1 MILTAIVVFVWGCL
15 FEYFHYY
22 NKYAYLTLWALNG
35 KKLRIIFLVGRALY
49 YSFDV
54 TR

>member
-35 KKLRIIFLVGRALY
+35 KKLRIMILVDSALSC
-49 YSFDV
+49 SFDV
-54 TR
+54 TH